1 MTSPVERDFPN
12 IERVLAAVFA
22 PHLGGLEHVGNQTPA
37 DLEAVLP
44 FARAVRTGGP
54 RTATNDYPTVEVDV
68 FAVDEAAGAPLASK
82 LANLL
87 LAKPPPHPSI
97 DLVICEPSFRELP
110 WGANESVYRLAATF
124 FIETRMVR
132 VVPLP

>member
-1 MTSPVERDFPN
+1 MERDFPN
-12 IERVLAAVFA
+12 MERLLSAVFA
-22 PHLGGLEHVGNQTPA
+22 AQLGGLEHVGNQTPP

-44 FARAVRTGGP
+44 FARTVRTGGP
-54 RTATNDYPTVEVDV
+54 RTATMDFPTVEVDV
-68 FAVDEAAGAPLASK
+68 FAVDEAACSPLASR

-97 DLVICEPSFRELP
+97 DLVICDPSFRELP
-110 WGANESVYRLAATF
+110 WGANENVYRLGATF
-124 FIETRMVR
+124 YIETRMVR